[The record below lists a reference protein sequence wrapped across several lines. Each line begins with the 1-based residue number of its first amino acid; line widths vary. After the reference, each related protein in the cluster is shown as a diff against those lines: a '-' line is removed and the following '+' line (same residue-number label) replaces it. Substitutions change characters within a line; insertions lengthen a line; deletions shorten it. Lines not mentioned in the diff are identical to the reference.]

1 MGTGRRGS
9 EESSKQLETRL
20 HGLIDTCR
28 LIHFVRNID
37 ELLLLIVKT
46 TIDMLDSEGC
56 SIILRDRDRG
66 DLVFHSV
73 AGDKS
78 SKLLQ
83 FRLTEGEG
91 IAGHAIRSRQSVVSN
106 DVATDPR
113 FSRRADETTGFLT
126 RKLICTPLIVNDECI
141 GALEGVNK
149 KDGSDYNDEDL
160 ILAEAVSAQI
170 AVAIHNVQLTDAA
183 IKAERL
189 AAIGQAVT
197 GVAHCVKNMLNGL
210 ESGLYILRADIEEN
224 YGKAPLRGLD
234 SIGSSIGRLQDLVQD
249 MLTYSKQRTPEYSP
263 SNLNELVES
272 VVELSRDHAKE
283 ACVELVFEPDRT
295 IGLVV
300 LDQKGIYRCV
310 LNLVSNA
317 VAASDEAE
325 GVVTVR
331 TSRLE
336 DDEVRI
342 EVTDNGIG
350 MDQDTLDSVF
360 TPFFSTKGS
369 KGTGLGLSV
378 TKKIVEEHGGRIDVS
393 STLGEGSLFTIHLPA
408 TGNPFGDFNGELGK
422 SGSDGRGESSRY

>member
-1 MGTGRRGS
+1 MGSSWRGS
-9 EESSKQLETRL
+9 DDSSRQLETRL

-28 LIHFVRNID
+28 LIHFVRDID

-56 SIILRDRDRG
+56 SIILRDPDRH

-78 SKLLQ
+78 SKLVQ
-83 FRLTEGEG
+83 FRLAEGEG
-91 IAGHAIRSRQSVVSN
+91 IAGHAIRSRESVVSN
-106 DVATDPR
+106 DVTKDPR
-113 FSRRADETTGFLT
+113 FSRRADETTGFST

-149 KDGSDYNDEDL
+149 KDGSDYNEEDL

-170 AVAIHNVQLTDAA
+170 AVAIHNVQLTDSA

-197 GVAHCVKNMLNGL
+197 GVAHCVKNMLSGL
-210 ESGLYILRADIEEN
+210 ESGLYMLRADIEEK
-224 YGKAPLRGLD
+224 YGEAPRRGLD
-234 SIGSSIGRLQDLVQD
+234 SIGSNIDRLKDLVQD
-249 MLTYSKQRTPEYSP
+249 MLTYSKQRTPEYAP
-263 SNLNELVES
+263 CNLNELVES
-272 VVELSRDHAKE
+272 VVELNRANGEE
-283 ACVELVFEPDRT
+283 AGVELVFEPDRG

-317 VAASDEAE
+317 IAACDDE
-325 GVVTVR
+325 GGTVTVR
-331 TSRLE
+331 TSKPQE
-336 DDEVRI
+336 GEIRI
-342 EVTDNGIG
+342 QVEDNGMG
-350 MDQDTLDSVF
+350 MDEESLQSIF

-369 KGTGLGLSV
+369 TGTGLGLSV
-378 TKKIVEEHGGRIDVS
+378 TQKIVEEHGGRIDVS
-393 STLGEGSLFTIHLPA
+393 STLGEGSAFTIHLPA
-408 TGNPFGDFNGELGK
+408 TGDPFGYLDGEGGSA
-422 SGSDGRGESSRY
+422 SGRKHS

>member
-1 MGTGRRGS
+1 MSTGWRGS
-9 EESSKQLETRL
+9 DDSSKQLETRL

-28 LIHFVRNID
+28 LIHFVRDID
-37 ELLLLIVKT
+37 ELLLLIVKS

-56 SIILRDRDRG
+56 SIILRDPDRG

-78 SKLLQ
+78 SRLVQ
-83 FRLTEGEG
+83 FRLAEGEG
-91 IAGHAIRSRQSVVSN
+91 IAGHAIRSRESVVSN

-113 FSRRADETTGFLT
+113 FSRRADETTGFFT

-149 KDGSDYNDEDL
+149 KDGSDYDEEDL

-197 GVAHCVKNMLNGL
+197 GVAHCIKNMLNGL
-210 ESGLYILRADIEEN
+210 ESGLYILRADIEEK
-224 YGKAPLRGLD
+224 YGEAPQRGLD
-234 SIGSSIGRLQDLVQD
+234 SVGSNIDRLQDLVQD

-272 VVELSRDHAKE
+272 VVELNRANAEE
-283 ACVELVFEPDRT
+283 AGVRLNFEPDRT

-317 VAASDEAE
+317 IAASEDAE

-331 TSRLE
+331 TSKSE
-336 DDEVRI
+336 DNEIRI
-342 EVTDNGIG
+342 EVVDNGMG
-350 MDQDTLDSVF
+350 MDQETLESIF
-360 TPFFSTKGS
+360 TPFFSMKGS
-369 KGTGLGLSV
+369 QGTGLGLSV
-378 TKKIVEEHGGRIDVS
+378 TQKIVEEHGGRIDVS
-393 STLGEGSLFTIHLPA
+393 STLGEGSAFTIHLPT
-408 TGNPFGDFNGELGK
+408 TGDPFGDLNGEQG
-422 SGSDGRGESSRY
+422 SGSSGKIS